1 MDTIQIV
8 LLVVFVVAAIVG
20 YLIINRIPSL
30 LHTPL
35 MSGTNAL
42 SGITILGA
50 LVATAVA
57 VKSSSPVGGYIF
69 GSLAIVL
76 AMINVAGGF
85 IVTDRMLRMFDGK
98 DKENESND

>member
-57 VKSSSPVGGYIF
+57 VKSSSPGG
-69 GSLAIVL
+69 G
-76 AMINVAGGF
+76 
-85 IVTDRMLRMFDGK
+85 
-98 DKENESND
+98 